1 MALSFGS
8 VIFYLYI
15 CPLLISKL
23 SYMITKDNIKHF
35 IESIPTE
42 TMQEELDKQHD
53 FVLLQAH
60 IFNVGGYGS
69 IESMDYDEEI
79 EQEAHAH
86 GNLFCDKD
94 TFLQMCEELEVFEY

>member
-1 MALSFGS
+1 MVVSFFICTF
-8 VIFYLYI
+8 VIINF
-15 CPLLISKL
+15 KL
-23 SYMITKDNIKHF
+23 SYMITKENIKSL
-35 IESIPTE
+35 IETIPTE

-79 EQEAHAH
+79 EQDAHAT

>member
-1 MALSFGS
+1 MVVSFFICTF
-8 VIFYLYI
+8 VIINF
-15 CPLLISKL
+15 KL
-23 SYMITKDNIKHF
+23 SYMITKENIKSL
-35 IESIPTE
+35 IETIPTE

-60 IFNVGGYGS
+60 IFNVGSYGT
-69 IESMDYDEEI
+69 IESMDYDEEV
-79 EQEAHAH
+79 EQDAHAT